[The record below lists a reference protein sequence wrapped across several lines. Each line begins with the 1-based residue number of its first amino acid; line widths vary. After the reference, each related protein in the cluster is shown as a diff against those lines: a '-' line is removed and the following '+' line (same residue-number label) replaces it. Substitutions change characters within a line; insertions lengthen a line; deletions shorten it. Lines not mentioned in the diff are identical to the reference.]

1 MEAGAAT
8 YLTVLRLV
16 DGFEF
21 NVFEGPDE
29 VLRRLFSPD
38 GEAVQGG
45 YATLSWRSGGGPSP
59 VYVRPDA
66 VAFVRPF

>member
-1 MEAGAAT
+1 MEASDTT
-8 YLTVLRLV
+8 YLTVVRLV

-21 NVFEGPDE
+21 NVFESPDE

-45 YATLSWRSGGGPSP
+45 YATLHWRSGGGPSP
-59 VYVRPDA
+59 VYVRPGA
-66 VAFVRPF
+66 VALVRPF